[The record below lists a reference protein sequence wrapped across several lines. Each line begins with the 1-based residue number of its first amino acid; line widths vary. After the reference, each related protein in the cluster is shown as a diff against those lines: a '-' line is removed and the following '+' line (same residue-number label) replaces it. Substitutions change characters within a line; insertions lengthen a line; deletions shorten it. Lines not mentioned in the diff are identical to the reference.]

1 MILSASTHRDLW
13 ENLKRMKKEKT
24 RSHAP
29 LLASGPGFYTCKSSF
44 LFMEH
49 NQAKHHVTSTVQGRA
64 SSCWSCSVICPSTG
78 HPREPGKLLL
88 PRMVA
93 EHTGAS
99 SEELS
104 WCCSFIF
111 TCGKQGGHMLA
122 CLFLLTFLLSLL
134 PVSPAPSLVLYH
146 CLLSTGILAHS
157 YVWHFFSLL
166 PASVSPILAHLKK
179 TTTTKKCNLSVSE
192 MPVLVKPP
200 RTEALPPIPP
210 VLHYL

>member
-1 MILSASTHRDLW
+1 MGELKENEKKKKPTAMLLLW
-13 ENLKRMKKEKT
+13 HLALVFI
-24 RSHAP
+24 HA
-29 LLASGPGFYTCKSSF
+29 KSSF

-49 NQAKHHVTSTVQGRA
+49 NQAKHHVISTVQGRA

-99 SEELS
+99 SEGLS

-122 CLFLLTFLLSLL
+122 CPFLLTFLLSLL

-146 CLLSTGILAHS
+146 CLLSTEILAHS
-157 YVWHFFSLL
+157 YVWHFFFLTSCLRF
-166 PASVSPILAHLKK
+166 SYTGSFKK
-179 TTTTKKCNLSVSE
+179 QQQQKSAICLFQ
-192 MPVLVKPP
+192 
-200 RTEALPPIPP
+200 RCQFW
-210 VLHYL
+210 